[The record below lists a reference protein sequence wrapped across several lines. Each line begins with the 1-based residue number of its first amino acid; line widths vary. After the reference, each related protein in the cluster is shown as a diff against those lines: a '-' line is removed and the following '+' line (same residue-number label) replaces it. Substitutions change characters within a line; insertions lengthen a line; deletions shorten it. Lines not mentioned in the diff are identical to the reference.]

1 GYPGDVGTRSDLDL
15 FGVPRV
21 VRAGL
26 LAGLVL
32 ALVLV
37 VLGRVAEI
45 RHAHDAPPFPASAG
59 GEPHR
64 LLFPIQDVDPDTIV
78 EGLAAWRGLR
88 GHEAVDV
95 PAPRGTPVRAA
106 TDGTVQLTRHSGA
119 GITVEQ
125 YEASGRY
132 CLVYAHLDGYAPG
145 LSDGA
150 TVVRGQT
157 IGYVGTTGNAPPN
170 APHLHF
176 AAHVRADGGCWSG
189 TAVDPLLPS
198 LD

>member
-1 GYPGDVGTRSDLDL
+1 VETRSELDL
-15 FGVPRV
+15 FGVPGV

-26 LAGLVL
+26 VAGLLLSL
-32 ALVLV
+32 ALV
-37 VLGRVAEI
+37 VLGRVAEM
-45 RHAHDAPPFPASAG
+45 RRAHEARAAFPGAAG
-59 GEPHR
+59 GEEPRR

-78 EGLAAWRGLR
+78 EGFAARRGLR
-88 GHEAVDV
+88 RHEAVDV

-106 TDGTVQLTRHSGA
+106 ADGTVELTTHPGA

-125 YEASGRY
+125 NEASGRY
-132 CLVYAHLDGYAPG
+132 CLVYAHLDRYAPG

-150 TVVRGQT
+150 AVVRGQT

-189 TAVDPLLPS
+189 TAVDPLL
-198 LD
+198 LFVD